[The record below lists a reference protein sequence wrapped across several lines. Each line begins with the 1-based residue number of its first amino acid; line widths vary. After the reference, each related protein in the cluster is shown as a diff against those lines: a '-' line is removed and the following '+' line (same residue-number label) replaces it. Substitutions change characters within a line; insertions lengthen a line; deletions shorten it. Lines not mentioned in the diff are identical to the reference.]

1 MVFVITFVTAPV
13 FAQDT
18 GNHGKIE
25 TTLHAEQAAGYAITL
40 GIGGSSID
48 LDYDGRAER
57 GSGALLRI
65 DKFEAS
71 TNYAL
76 QLSQLSGKLLFTG
89 LLDDLFNCIFS
100 SDGSCDDEP
109 KNATTLSEISFL
121 YGLRKP
127 ATTYSVGL
135 SYVKSG
141 NTIEKQA
148 DYETIGLVGNIRT
161 ELFWIVDGIAHVD
174 LNSEDSFIAL
184 YIGYRFD

>member
-1 MVFVITFVTAPV
+1 MVFVIAFVTAPV

-18 GNHGKIE
+18 GNQEKIE
-25 TTLHAEQAAGYAITL
+25 TTHHAEQATGYAITL
-40 GIGGSSID
+40 GFGGSSID
-48 LDYDGRAER
+48 LDYEGKAER
-57 GSGALLRI
+57 GSGALLCI
-65 DKFEAS
+65 DKYEAS

-76 QLSQLSGKLLFTG
+76 QFSQLGGSAPFISLVR
-89 LLDDLFNCIFS
+89 DLFDCLFS
-100 SDGSCDDEP
+100 FSGSCDDEP
-109 KNATTLSEISFL
+109 KNTTTLSEMSFL

-141 NTIEKQA
+141 NTVEKQA